1 MQDGLVGPE
10 QAERILARYPLA
22 PPSARRSLAARV
34 PAILIA
40 IAVLLIGVGLI
51 LFYAANWRHM
61 TPGLK
66 LVQVFLLLAA
76 TYGGSYVLLFTR
88 RAHPD
93 AGRGLLLLGMLS
105 FGAAIGL
112 TAQIFHISAHPTNG
126 VLLWLLGTLALAVV
140 MDERWGYYL
149 AALLA
154 LVWNGWE
161 VFQFGTANYAFLL
174 FPAVLLYLFARK
186 GDAVGVVCATLEAI
200 VWFYQ
205 VNGHW
210 LAHLPG
216 SGDAGAVAV
225 LVLHLPFGVLLLCT
239 ARLCARPVLAPAAF
253 LLGVWGWLAVFVPLI
268 GLSWPIKLGFVTWF
282 DQPHVLRLVIEL
294 VALTAAAGGLVYLL
308 RRRGHDLRL
317 LLACLAYGLVMLV
330 APVGRKPVLLV
341 VTHLGLVGL
350 ILGTLYFS
358 HRPGGWRLD
367 RFLAY
372 FLAVA
377 TLTVK
382 GIGLFAMGMM
392 HREYYVAYCLGFV
405 VFATVIFLVSQ
416 QVRHSLGRVTDAA
429 RYRAALLDGAAAL
442 AIFLMLYAVSFKVP
456 EQRSIFSADP
466 VVVTLV
472 VLFMVVAVGFYAALW
487 LRRAPRLPLVLSGLV
502 FVIAAG
508 VIFAAGPRVRWEV
521 YSAIFNVLLF
531 VVDGVLIYYATRI
544 NSAALA
550 NVTIGALVLQIAT
563 RYFDLFWDL
572 LSGSLL
578 FIATGILV
586 FGGGFALERLRRRV
600 VREARKPAAG
610 DGAGGGTGATP

>member
-1 MQDGLVGPE
+1 MQGGLLGPE
-10 QAERILARYPLA
+10 QADRILALYPLA
-22 PPSARRSLAARV
+22 PPPARRSLAARV

-51 LFYAANWRHM
+51 LFYAANWRRM
-61 TPGLK
+61 PPGLK
-66 LVQVFLLLAA
+66 LVQVFLLLAL
-76 TYGGSYVLLFTR
+76 TYGGSYLLLFSR
-88 RAHPD
+88 RVHPL

-112 TAQIFHISAHPTNG
+112 VAQIFHISAHPTNG
-126 VLLWLLGTLALAVV
+126 VLAWLLGTLALAVV

-154 LVWNGWE
+154 LVWNCWE
-161 VFQFGTANYAFLL
+161 LFQYANPNYLFVL
-174 FPAVLLYLFARK
+174 FPAALFYLFARK
-186 GDAVGVVCATLEAI
+186 GDAIGVLAAAVELLFF
-200 VWFYQ
+200 FYQ
-205 VNGHW
+205 VNGYW
-210 LAHLPG
+210 LAHLPTRT
-216 SGDAGAVAV
+216 DAGGFAF
-225 LVLHLPFGVLLLCT
+225 LVLHLPFGVLLLCL
-239 ARLCARPVLAPAAF
+239 ARLCARPALRLAAWLF
-253 LLGVWGWLAVFVPLI
+253 GVCGWLALFAPLI
-268 GLSWPIKLGFVTWF
+268 GLSWPLKLDFVTWF
-282 DQPHVLRLVIEL
+282 DQRPVLRLVVEL
-294 VALTAAAGGLVYLL
+294 VALTAVAGGLVHLL

-317 LLACLAYGLVMLV
+317 LLAGLGYGLLLLV

-341 VTHLGLVGL
+341 LTHLGLVGL
-350 ILGTLYFS
+350 LLGALSYS

-372 FLAVA
+372 FLALA
-377 TLTVK
+377 TLAVK
-382 GIGLFAMGMM
+382 GIGLFAMGMT

-405 VFATVIFLVSQ
+405 VLATVIFLVSQ
-416 QVRHSLGRVTDAA
+416 QARHWLGRVADAA

-456 EQRSIFSADP
+456 EQRSIFSAEP
-466 VVVTLV
+466 VVVTLI
-472 VLFMVVAVGFYAALW
+472 VLFMALAVGFYAALW
-487 LRRAPRLPLVLSGLV
+487 LRGAARLPLVLSAAV
-502 FVIAAG
+502 FVIAAA
-508 VIFAAGPRVRWEV
+508 VIFAAGPRVPWEV
-521 YSAIFNVLLF
+521 YSAVFNVLLF
-531 VVDGVLIYYATRI
+531 VVDGVLIYYSTRV

-600 VREARKPAAG
+600 VREARKPAG
-610 DGAGGGTGATP
+610 GEGAGGAPGVAP